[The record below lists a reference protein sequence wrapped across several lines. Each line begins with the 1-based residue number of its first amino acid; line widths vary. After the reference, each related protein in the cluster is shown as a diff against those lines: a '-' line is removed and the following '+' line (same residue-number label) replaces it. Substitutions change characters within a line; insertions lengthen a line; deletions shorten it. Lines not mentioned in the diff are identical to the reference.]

1 MNFGYV
7 TVNGVDSNV
16 AGLHAI
22 VDWIV
27 CIIYGITT
35 ERKKKKQPPLSKAA
49 SIFLTIHFSAKQIC
63 KDLVCGH
70 IHISI
75 RIRKRTS
82 VPSQIITSSDIITR

>member
-27 CIIYGITT
+27 CMNYYRTQ
-35 ERKKKKQPPLSKAA
+35 KKKQPPHSKAA

-82 VPSQIITSSDIITR
+82 VPSQIITSSDIVTR

>member
-35 ERKKKKQPPLSKAA
+35 ERKKRSSL
-49 SIFLTIHFSAKQIC
+49 L
-63 KDLVCGH
+63 
-70 IHISI
+70 
-75 RIRKRTS
+75 IRKLLPFS
-82 VPSQIITSSDIITR
+82 

>member
-35 ERKKKKQPPLSKAA
+35 ERKKRSNL
-49 SIFLTIHFSAKQIC
+49 L
-63 KDLVCGH
+63 
-70 IHISI
+70 
-75 RIRKRTS
+75 IRKLLPFS
-82 VPSQIITSSDIITR
+82 

>member
-1 MNFGYV
+1 KFHCRRQSGMNFGYV

-35 ERKKKKQPPLSKAA
+35 ERKKEAA
-49 SIFLTIHFSAKQIC
+49 SSFESCFHFLNYS
-63 KDLVCGH
+63 LL
-70 IHISI
+70 S
-75 RIRKRTS
+75 
-82 VPSQIITSSDIITR
+82 

>member
-35 ERKKKKQPPLSKAA
+35 ERNHDHRLSRWFA
-49 SIFLTIHFSAKQIC
+49 LT
-63 KDLVCGH
+63 L
-70 IHISI
+70 
-75 RIRKRTS
+75 
-82 VPSQIITSSDIITR
+82 

>member
-1 MNFGYV
+1 MNMPKSRDIQAKIPLPQAIWNEFGYV

-35 ERKKKKQPPLSKAA
+35 ERKKRSNL
-49 SIFLTIHFSAKQIC
+49 L
-63 KDLVCGH
+63 
-70 IHISI
+70 
-75 RIRKRTS
+75 IRKLLPFS
-82 VPSQIITSSDIITR
+82 